1 MGNLIDGEVN
11 GDPSP
16 TATGDDGVGGPD
28 DGVRVVSNG
37 GILQPGVNLL
47 EVTVFGFGGV
57 LTGWVDWNK
66 NMMFEEA
73 ERIIWRNSSGNVL
86 GGEADLVQGSF
97 TLQVIAP
104 ANMAEG
110 FLGARFRWGE
120 PGLNFF
126 GPAMIGEVEDY
137 FFTALTAPVSGLS
150 GDYNNDGIVD
160 MGDFVVWRQYQNTNT
175 YLPNDDTPGSVS
187 DADFT
192 VWQNNFGM
200 TAGAGAG
207 AGQLSTASSEFEPAP
222 ADSPVESE
230 AVGLETLLV
239 ASAATGPAVAGV
251 SSAVVVVAA
260 PAAPVVATVDS
271 AAEIFAEAASVVS
284 PLAIDLAV
292 IGGSS
297 TSFDAA
303 SKLTHSDPIAAIAT
317 DSHANLLLLDEAL
330 ADLEIAD
337 DNGPLADRFRTE
349 EENVGDLELA
359 AVFADESTNW
369 WGV

>member
-1 MGNLIDGEVN
+1 
-11 GDPSP
+11 
-16 TATGDDGVGGPD
+16 
-28 DGVRVVSNG
+28 
-37 GILQPGVNLL
+37 
-47 EVTVFGFGGV
+47 
-57 LTGWVDWNK
+57 
-66 NMMFEEA
+66 MMFEAA
-73 ERIIWRNSSGNVL
+73 ERVIWRDSSGNVL

-137 FFTALTAPVSGLS
+137 FFTALTVPVSGLS

-207 AGQLSTASSEFEPAP
+207 QLSTASSESEPAP
-222 ADSPVESE
+222 AVSPVESE
-230 AVGLETLLV
+230 AVGLEALLV
-239 ASAATGPAVAGV
+239 ASPATRPAVAGV

-260 PAAPVVATVDS
+260 PTAPVVATVDS
-271 AAEIFAEAASVVS
+271 AAQVATEAASVVS
-284 PLAIDLAV
+284 PLAIDFAV

-303 SKLTHSDPIAAIAT
+303 TKLTHSDPVAAIAT
-317 DSHANLLLLDEAL
+317 DSDANLLLLDEAL
-330 ADLEIAD
+330 GDLEIAD
-337 DNGPLADRFRTE
+337 DDGPLADRFRND
-349 EENVGDLELA
+349 EENIGELELA